1 MTDAN
6 VENLVLEHL
15 RAIRAT
21 QTRHDQKFE
30 DILTRLNH
38 LERSVAV
45 LRVEFAESQMATFGL
60 TEKVDR
66 LSSRVDRIE
75 KRLELVD

>member
-21 QTRHDQKFE
+21 QSRHDQKFE
-30 DILTRLNH
+30 DVLARLNQ

-45 LRVEFAESQMATFGL
+45 LRVEFADTQLANFGL
-60 TEKVDR
+60 TEKFAR
-66 LSSRVDRIE
+66 LSNRVDRIE
-75 KRLELVD
+75 KRLELID